1 MFLFIPILDQQWLKH
16 RTRLKMS
23 FNMILCL
30 LIYPDQTW
38 RPMSCPL
45 GKKLRWVNA
54 AGLRVPTLPWT
65 CALPQVFLATQ
76 GSTWSTCS
84 PGDESHLGR
93 IQNIKA
99 NNYFPG
105 TGVFFPHLTLR
116 YNLTNS
122 HSQETLELSFV
133 VLHPGE
139 IGCLQRP
146 WQSVVREGG
155 MSHTLTIMWA
165 CII

>member
-54 AGLRVPTLPWT
+54 AGLRVPTLTWT

-84 PGDESHLGR
+84 PGDEGHLG
-93 IQNIKA
+93 QTGNIKE

-105 TGVFFPHLTLR
+105 TGAFFPHSTLR
-116 YNLTNS
+116 SFIAKKLLNWALLFCTQVDLAVFRDLDSRLSEREVGPVLWQSYE
-122 HSQETLELSFV
+122 HKISFV
-133 VLHPGE
+133 K
-139 IGCLQRP
+139 
-146 WQSVVREGG
+146 
-155 MSHTLTIMWA
+155 
-165 CII
+165 